1 MFKEK
6 AMMNTPKKEDVIVN
20 MILIITT
27 RHQILENVVFKD
39 K

>member
-6 AMMNTPKKEDVIVN
+6 AMTRTPKKDNVVVN
-20 MILIITT
+20 MILIVTT
-27 RHQILENVVFKD
+27 CNQIPENVVFKE